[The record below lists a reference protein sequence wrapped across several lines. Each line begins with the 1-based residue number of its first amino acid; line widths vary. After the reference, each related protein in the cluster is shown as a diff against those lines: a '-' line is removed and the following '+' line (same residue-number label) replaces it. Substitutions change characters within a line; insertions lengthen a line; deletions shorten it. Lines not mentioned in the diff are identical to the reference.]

1 MHVTPRSGPTG
12 RAGSRSDRRRSRG
25 SMRPASSS
33 LRRRL
38 ASTVLLVVASVAVAH
53 PSAALIPLPPMPV
66 RLPIAE
72 IGRMIL
78 TLAEDYVGPPM
89 STERRMHNE
98 MQLTLNTE
106 RAAI

>member
-1 MHVTPRSGPTG
+1 MHPP
-12 RAGSRSDRRRSRG
+12 
-25 SMRPASSS
+25 SSS

-38 ASTVLLVVASVAVAH
+38 ASTLLLVVASVAVAH

-72 IGRMIL
+72 IGGMIL
-78 TLAEDYVGPPM
+78 TLAEDYVDPPL
-89 STERRMHNE
+89 STERRIHNE
-98 MQLTLNTE
+98 MQLTLNTR

>member
-1 MHVTPRSGPTG
+1 MQVTPRSGPTA

-25 SMRPASSS
+25 SIRPASSS

-38 ASTVLLVVASVAVAH
+38 AATVLLVVASVAVAH
-53 PSAALIPLPPMPV
+53 PSAALIPSPPMPV

-78 TLAEDYVGPPM
+78 TLAEDYVDPPM
-89 STERRMHNE
+89 RTERGVHNE
-98 MQLTLNTE
+98 MQLTLNT
-106 RAAI
+106 RHAAI

>member
-1 MHVTPRSGPTG
+1 
-12 RAGSRSDRRRSRG
+12 
-25 SMRPASSS
+25 
-33 LRRRL
+33 
-38 ASTVLLVVASVAVAH
+38 
-53 PSAALIPLPPMPV
+53 
-66 RLPIAE
+66 
-72 IGRMIL
+72 MIL